1 MTEEQLQ
8 LIANF
13 RYGVIAPLVVQPL
26 GRGEQARMLREMA
39 GRDYNIPFS
48 KSTRVCK
55 RTLERWL
62 SAYRKEGLE
71 ALKPKERSDAGNLR
85 GVPKEVI
92 EKARALRREVPERTV
107 PQIVTMLELA
117 GEVEKGQLKQ
127 STMRRHLGPAT
138 RRVSPRPKPHRR
150 FETPSRNHTWQG
162 DCHHTLY
169 LPDPENKG
177 KNRQAYLLAFIDD
190 YSRYVTHG
198 EYYFEERRPKLEDAL
213 KKAVLKFGV
222 PSCLYCDNGAIYS
235 GPHLERIAGELG
247 FHLIHSRPGMPEG
260 RGKVEKFFQ
269 FVDRSFKPEAYAL
282 IASGKLSTLEELNK
296 YFWSWLEVAY
306 HQRPHG
312 SLKKTPK
319 ERFEDDRTPLR
330 RLDPMKVRQSFLWQE
345 KRRVDKTGCFTLGG
359 NIYEVSAALIRRLV
373 TVRYDPYDLTVVQVL
388 YEGEAYPDAQP
399 LDLRQPRHKD
409 LGQAAQ
415 VPAGDPPKVGATG
428 LNLLELA
435 KRQYDEEQRKRLGVM
450 RFPRPAKEDPEP

>member
-1 MTEEQLQ
+1 MTEEQSS

-26 GRGEQARMLREMA
+26 ARGEQARMLRELA
-39 GRDYNIPFS
+39 GRTYNIPFS
-48 KSTRVCK
+48 KSTRVGK
-55 RTLERWL
+55 RALERWL
-62 SAYRKEGLE
+62 SWYRKGGLE
-71 ALKPKERSDAGNLR
+71 ALKPKERADSGSSRA
-85 GVPKEVI
+85 VPDKVLERA
-92 EKARALRREVPERTV
+92 KALRKEMPERSV
-107 PQIVTMLELA
+107 PQIITVLELA

-127 STMRRHLGPAT
+127 STLRRQLGPAE
-138 RRVSPRPKPHRR
+138 RAASSRPRPRRR
-150 FETPSRNHTWQG
+150 FEAPCRNHTWQG

-169 LPDPENKG
+169 LPDPEAKG

-198 EYYFEERRPKLEDAL
+198 EYYFEERRPKLEDAF

-222 PSCLYCDNGAIYS
+222 PSRLYCDNGAIYS

-260 RGKVEKFFQ
+260 RGKIEKFFQ

-296 YFWSWLEVAY
+296 YFWAWLEIY
-306 HQRPHG
+306 HQKPHG

-319 ERFEDDRTPLR
+319 ERFEEDRTPLR
-330 RLDPMKVRQSFLWQE
+330 RLDPLKVRQSFLWQE

-359 NIYEVSAALIRRLV
+359 NIYEVSAALIRRLI
-373 TVRYDPYDLTVVQVL
+373 TVRYDPYDLSVIQVFH
-388 YEGEAYPDAQP
+388 EGESYPDAQP
-399 LDLRQPRHKD
+399 LDLRQPRHRD
-409 LGQAAQ
+409 LGRATQ
-415 VPAGDPPKVGATG
+415 VSVPPTG

-435 KRQYDEEQRKRLGVM
+435 KRQYDEEQRKRLGAM
-450 RFPRPAKEDPEP
+450 RFPRLPKEDQEP

>member
-1 MTEEQLQ
+1 MTEEQSL

-26 GRGEQARMLREMA
+26 GRGEQARMLREIA
-39 GRDYNIPFS
+39 GRAYNIPFS
-48 KSTRVCK
+48 KTTRVGK
-55 RTLERWL
+55 RALERWL
-62 SAYRKEGLE
+62 SAYRKGGLE
-71 ALKPKERSDAGNLR
+71 ALKPKERSDTGSLR
-85 GVPKEVI
+85 SVPEEVLD
-92 EKARALRREVPERTV
+92 KARALRKEVPERTV
-107 PQIVTMLELA
+107 PQIIAMLELA

-127 STMRRHLGPAT
+127 STMRRHLGPAEKAAST
-138 RRVSPRPKPHRR
+138 HLRRVPRSRRR
-150 FETPSRNHTWQG
+150 FEAPWRNHTWQG

-169 LPDPENKG
+169 LPDPEDKG
-177 KNRQAYLLAFIDD
+177 RNRQAYLLAFIDD
-190 YSRYVTHG
+190 YSRYATHG

-222 PSCLYCDNGAIYS
+222 PSRLYCDNGAIYS

-260 RGKVEKFFQ
+260 RGKIEKFFQ

-282 IASGKLSTLEELNK
+282 IVSGKLSTLEELNK

-306 HQRPHG
+306 HQKPHG

-319 ERFEDDRTPLR
+319 ERFEEDQTPLR
-330 RLDPMKVRQSFLWQE
+330 RLDPLKVRQSFLWQE

-359 NIYEVSAALIRRLV
+359 NTYEVSAALIRRLI
-373 TVRYDPYDLTVVQVL
+373 TVRYDPYDLSVIQVF

-399 LDLRQPRHKD
+399 LDLRQPRHRD

-415 VPAGDPPKVGATG
+415 VPAPPTG

-435 KRQYDEEQRKRLGVM
+435 KRQYDEEQRKKLGAM
-450 RFPRPAKEDPEP
+450 RFPRLRKEDDRQ